1 MQVEN
6 LQNAPLPFFWRDFQ
20 ENARRAPAT
29 RAFCVC
35 VSVWSSEAEGASAL
49 FLPGRPLISKIAP
62 LS

>member
-6 LQNAPLPFFWRDFQ
+6 LQNAPLPFSGEIFRRTRD
-20 ENARRAPAT
+20 ARIV
-29 RAFCVC
+29 CVC